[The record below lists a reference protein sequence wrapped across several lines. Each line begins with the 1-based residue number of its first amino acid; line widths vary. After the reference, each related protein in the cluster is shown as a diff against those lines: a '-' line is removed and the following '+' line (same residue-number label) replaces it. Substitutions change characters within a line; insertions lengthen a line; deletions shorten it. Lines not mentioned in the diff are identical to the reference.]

1 MYFFSYRDCAVII
14 ISYKFYK
21 KIALFFV
28 CCHNICTNNRVHT
41 LLGGKFMEI
50 AAVSSALSAVQSYGA
65 YSTGSL
71 AQVASIKML
80 DNTMEMSETMNAQ
93 LISMMEQSVNPN
105 LGGNIDIR
113 V

>member
-1 MYFFSYRDCAVII
+1 MDIV
-14 ISYKFYK
+14 
-21 KIALFFV
+21 
-28 CCHNICTNNRVHT
+28 
-41 LLGGKFMEI
+41 
-50 AAVSSALSAVQSYGA
+50 AVSSALSAVQSYGPYA
-65 YSTGSL
+65 SGSL

-80 DNTMEMSETMNAQ
+80 DNTMEMSEAMNAQ